1 MNNHY
6 FNQLCVCDIPLP
18 GIDPD
23 RCYVCGGIIP
33 RRWKNQQRAWASE
46 MDGTPTGGAIWGVVV
61 TIMVILALW
70 AMARITLIASQHDPN
85 PPSISTELTREEARP

>member
-46 MDGTPTGGAIWGVVV
+46 MEGTPTGGAICVVV